1 MKRIPYRLIK
11 IENNEFAAFEDN
23 VCEDGMFSIKTEF
36 GFSVS
41 LKQHLVKCEATFL
54 GENSNDLPIF
64 KLVLTCFFSIEPS
77 TLEELIKDDVITIP
91 VDFLRY
97 MGTIVVG
104 TARGYLFART
114 EKSNLSEYVLPPL
127 NLMEAIK
134 EDFVVSVSSK

>member
-1 MKRIPYRLIK
+1 
-11 IENNEFAAFEDN
+11 
-23 VCEDGMFSIKTEF
+23 
-36 GFSVS
+36 
-41 LKQHLVKCEATFL
+41 
-54 GENSNDLPIF
+54 
-64 KLVLTCFFSIEPS
+64 VLTCFFSIEPS